1 MEAFWVAT
9 RGKKIANLRAVA
21 IQFCM
26 TSPIGWELYRSL
38 LAVLQ
43 EGSLSAAARAL
54 GLTQPTVGRHIT
66 ALEAHFGL
74 ALFTRSQLGL
84 MPTDAALSLR
94 ADAEAMQRTAAALER
109 TASGLGHD
117 VQGAVRLS
125 ASEVVGVEVL
135 PPILAAL
142 RERHPK
148 LVLELVLSNRLQDVV
163 RREVDIAVRM
173 TSPRQDV
180 LLATRV
186 GDVVL
191 GLHAHRHYLERHDPP
206 KRLADLSRHTLI
218 GFDQPTPFLRAA
230 GAGLSMWSREH
241 FMLRCDSD
249 LAQLAL
255 LRSGAGIGICQVPL
269 AARNP
274 DLIRLLPDQVSL
286 ALPTWV
292 VMHEGLK
299 TSPRCRAAYDGLVE
313 GLRDYTR
320 PQAAPAPARRSRS

>member
-1 MEAFWVAT
+1 MAAP
-9 RGKKIANLRAVA
+9 A
-21 IQFCM
+21 
-26 TSPIGWELYRSL
+26 GWELYRSL

-43 EGSLSAAARAL
+43 EGSLSAAARSL

-74 ALFTRSQLGL
+74 SLFTRSQAGL

-94 ADAEAMQRTAAALER
+94 ADAKAMQSAAAALER
-109 TASGLGHD
+109 NASGLGKD
-117 VQGAVRLS
+117 VQGAVRIS

-135 PPILAAL
+135 PPILAEL

-148 LVLELVLSNRLQDVV
+148 LELEIVLSNRLQDVV

-173 TSPRQDV
+173 TAPRQDV

-186 GDVVL
+186 GDIML
-191 GLHAHRHYLERHDPP
+191 GLHAHRTYIERHGQP
-206 KRLADLSRHTLI
+206 KSLADLSRHALI
-218 GFDQPTPFLRAA
+218 GFDQPTPFLRSARA
-230 GAGLSMWSREH
+230 HLSVWSREH

-255 LRSGAGIGICQVPL
+255 VRSGAGIGVCQVSI
-269 AARNP
+269 AARSP
-274 DLIRLLPDQVSL
+274 DLVRLLPGKFSL
-286 ALPTWV
+286 ALTTWV

-299 TSPRCRAAYDGLVE
+299 GSPRCRAAFDGLVA
-313 GLRDYTR
+313 GLRRYTR
-320 PQAAPAPARRSRS
+320 QGNPSAPERRLRN